1 MEAYFKF
8 KLYGELII
16 VGLIVL
22 AILTVI
28 LVTLIKCA
36 KETRKENYLASIGFE
51 KKMWRVASIGNH
63 CDYRYIRKVDDA
75 CIEDYEFNKMSLRE
89 LKKKYKQ
96 LKKN

>member
-1 MEAYFKF
+1 MDLYFKF
-8 KLYGELII
+8 KLYSELII

-22 AILTVI
+22 AIVI
-28 LVTLIKCA
+28 AILKVAISIT

-63 CDYRYIRKVDDA
+63 CDYRYIREEDDT
-75 CIEDYEFNKMSLRE
+75 CIEDYEFDKMSLRE

>member
-1 MEAYFKF
+1 MDLYFKF
-8 KLYGELII
+8 KLYGGLFI
-16 VGLIVL
+16 VGLLILIVVIT
-22 AILTVI
+22 ILRI
-28 LVTLIKCA
+28 FISCM

-63 CDYRYIRKVDDA
+63 CDYRYIREEDDV
-75 CIEDYEFNKMSLRE
+75 CIEDYEFDKMSLRE